1 MTRNQKIVAF
11 KEAHPCITMA
21 EIGRHYGLTR
31 ERVRQII
38 KKETGISYG
47 QITKPR
53 RLCLNCGQS
62 CKKLGYTYCSTACH
76 NEARRVT
83 LKCYTAGR
91 CLHADNHTLSV
102 LLNHRHIQPT
112 AITAPDIA
120 PGCSWGESTVGV
132 PGVPDTIQR
141 RMGAGK
147 NE

>member
-11 KEAHPCITMA
+11 KEAHPCITLA

-53 RLCLNCGQS
+53 PLCLNCGQS

-83 LKCYTAGR
+83 LECYTCGKLFTRRQSHVMRTATSPAYKTKRYYCSKHCSGVQLGR
-91 CLHADNHTLSV
+91 EHGWGT
-102 LLNHRHIQPT
+102 RHSLV
-112 AITAPDIA
+112 DK
-120 PGCSWGESTVGV
+120 C
-132 PGVPDTIQR
+132 
-141 RMGAGK
+141 
-147 NE
+147 